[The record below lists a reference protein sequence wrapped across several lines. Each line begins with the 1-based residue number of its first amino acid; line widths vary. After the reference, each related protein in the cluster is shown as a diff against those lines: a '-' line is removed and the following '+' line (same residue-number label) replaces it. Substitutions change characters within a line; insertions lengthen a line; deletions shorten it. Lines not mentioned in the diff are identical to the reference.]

1 MTHVEVS
8 SVGAGYH
15 PSTLNQPHTKS
26 MRYVL
31 NSDVTHDKIESHPVI
46 E

>member
-15 PSTLNQPHTKS
+15 PSTLNQPHTES
-26 MRYVL
+26 VCYVL
-31 NSDVTHDKIESHPVI
+31 NSDGPHDWIESHPAI